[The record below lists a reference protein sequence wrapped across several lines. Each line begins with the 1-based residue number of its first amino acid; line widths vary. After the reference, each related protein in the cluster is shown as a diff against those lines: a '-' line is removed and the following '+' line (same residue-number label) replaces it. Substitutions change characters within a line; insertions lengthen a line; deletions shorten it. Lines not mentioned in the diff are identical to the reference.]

1 MLVLSRQRNETI
13 MIGHEVEVTV
23 IDIRGDKVRLGIN
36 APRAVSVHRKEV
48 YEAIKRENEAAAQ
61 MQPGDPAAPEKS
73 AKSGL
78 SGKADDSAKPVDES
92 VGQKAEPGSDQPRPP
107 VRLVDPT
114 PSARRSRRT
123 RGESKS

>member
-1 MLVLSRQRNETI
+1 

-61 MQPGDPAAPEKS
+61 MQVQPAQPAQPAQPGSGVEVPTEASSSKVDTSVDRSADKPRDKS
-73 AKSGL
+73 S
-78 SGKADDSAKPVDES
+78 DDSVRS
-92 VGQKAEPGSDQPRPP
+92 S

-114 PSARRSRRT
+114 PSARRSRRP
-123 RGESKS
+123 RGESKA